1 MNGIFNMDN
10 GFFSAIGK
18 LVDIVIV
25 SLLWVL
31 LIIPVFTIGPAT
43 TAMYYCMVKVI
54 RRERGYLM
62 REFFSSFKSNFK
74 TGALTSII
82 IALMCFIIIFDL
94 KWAREV
100 QGIPGF
106 LLVSVFNSILFL
118 VTCTAIYVFP
128 ILSRFKIK
136 TKQLLKTSLF
146 MAMKHLPSTILIAII
161 IAVFAISTYL
171 IPILF
176 MLTPGLCCLVVS
188 FLYERILKKYMPE
201 KSEDAEENSKDE
213 WYLE

>member
-1 MNGIFNMDN
+1 MNSIFNMDN
-10 GFFSAIGK
+10 GFFSAVGK

-31 LIIPVFTIGPAT
+31 LLIPVITIGPAT
-43 TAMYYCMVKVI
+43 SAMYYCMVKVI
-54 RRERGYLM
+54 RRERGYLT
-62 REFFSSFKSNFK
+62 REFISAFKSNFK
-74 TGALTSII
+74 VGTLTTII
-82 IALMCFIIIFDL
+82 LAAMYFIIIFDL

-100 QGIPGF
+100 EGTVGF
-106 LLVSVFNSILFL
+106 ILVSVFNSMLFL
-118 VTCTAIYVFP
+118 ITCIAIYAFP

-161 IAVFAISTYL
+161 IGVFGVGTYL
-171 IPILF
+171 FSILF
-176 MLTPGLCCLVVS
+176 IVTPGLCCLLVS
-188 FLYERILKKYMPE
+188 FLYERIFKKYMPE
-201 KSEDAEENSKDE
+201 KAEDAEENGKDE

>member
-10 GFFSAIGK
+10 GFFTAVGK

-31 LIIPVFTIGPAT
+31 LIIPIVTIGPAT
-43 TAMYYCMVKVI
+43 SAMYYCMVKVI
-54 RRERGYLM
+54 RRERGYLV
-62 REFFSSFKSNFK
+62 REFISAFKTNFK
-74 TGALTSII
+74 VGTLTSILL
-82 IALMCFIIIFDL
+82 AFMYFVLIFDL

-100 QGIPGF
+100 QGVPGF
-106 LLVSVFNSILFL
+106 FLVSAFNSMLFL
-118 VTCTAIYVFP
+118 VTCISIYCFP

-136 TKQLLKTSLF
+136 TKQLIKTSLF
-146 MAMKHLPSTILIAII
+146 MSMKHLPSTILMAII
-161 IAVFAISTYL
+161 IGGFAIATYL

-176 MLTPGLCCLVVS
+176 ILTPGLCCLLVS
-188 FLYERILKKYMPE
+188 FLFERVFKKYMPE
-201 KSEDAEENSKDE
+201 KTDDGEYNSKDE

>member
-10 GFFSAIGK
+10 GFFTAIGK

-31 LIIPVFTIGPAT
+31 LAIPIITIGPAT

-54 RRERGYLM
+54 RRERGYLT
-62 REFFSSFKSNFK
+62 REFFSAFKSNFK
-74 TGALTSII
+74 VGTLTS
-82 IALMCFIIIFDL
+82 LLLVFMYFVLTFDL
-94 KWAREV
+94 RWAKVVEGV
-100 QGIPGF
+100 PGF
-106 LLVSVFNSILFL
+106 LLVSLFNSMLFL
-118 VTCTAIYVFP
+118 ITCVSIFAFP
-128 ILSRFKIK
+128 ILSRFKIN

-146 MAMKHLPSTILIAII
+146 MAMKHLPSTILITII
-161 IAVFAISTYL
+161 IAVFAAATYI

-176 MLTPGLCCLVVS
+176 MVTPGLCCLLVS
-188 FLYERILKKYMPE
+188 FLFERVFKKYMPE
-201 KSEDAEENSKDE
+201 KTEDEESNTKDE